1 MQNDFLPI
9 TPAEMRER
17 GWKQPDFVYVT
28 GDAYVDHPSFGAA
41 IITRLLESQ
50 GFKVVVLS
58 QPDWHSVRD
67 FQKFGRP
74 KYAFL
79 ITAGNIDSMV
89 AHYTAAK
96 KLRHDDAYTAGGK
109 HGKRPDR
116 AVNVYTSLA
125 KEAYPDCPVILGGLE
140 ASLRRF
146 AHYDYWD
153 DAIRPSA
160 LVDSGADLLIY
171 GMGEKQVTE
180 IARRLREGEPVGSMH
195 DIRGTMYAVPTK
207 DTPFGGVECP
217 SFENVCA
224 SKKEYARSCRLEQ
237 DEQDHVR
244 GKLLKQRHG
253 KVMVVQNPPMEPLS
267 TSELDR
273 VYSLP
278 YMRAYHPSY
287 EKLGGVPG
295 IEEVRFSI
303 THNRGCFGACNFCS
317 IAFHQ
322 GRYVTSRSKKSLLI
336 EAQKITQMP
345 DFKGYIHDVGGPTAN
360 FRHPSCALQE
370 QHGLC
375 KGKKC
380 LAPKPCPNLQA
391 DHREYLDILR
401 ALRQVD
407 GVKKVFI
414 RSGIRYDYLLC
425 DPDDSF
431 FRELVQHHVSGQL
444 KVAPEHCSA
453 AVLDKMGKPH
463 IEAYIEFSRRYF
475 TYTGQIQK
483 EQYLVPYLMS
493 SHPGSRLDDAIE
505 LACFLKKNHIRP
517 EQVQDFYP
525 TPGTISTC
533 MFYTELDPYT
543 MKKVYV
549 PKTAEEKG
557 MQRALLQ
564 YFKPENRRRCIE
576 ALIKAHRTDLIGMGK
591 DCLVKP
597 DEQYSAYL
605 REKAAKQQSGKGS
618 QAHNKP
624 AHGKAHN
631 NNSANRHQANNSVR
645 GSLYASGSPLASKGR
660 NDRWQKEDQRK
671 KKH

>member
-1 MQNDFLPI
+1 MPFLPI
-9 TPAEMRER
+9 SKEDMAERNIS
-17 GWKQPDFVYVT
+17 QLDFICIT
-28 GDAYVDHPSFGAA
+28 GDSYVDHPSFGIS
-41 IITRLLESQ
+41 IISRMIEDQ
-50 GFKVVVLS
+50 GFTVGIIS
-58 QPDWHSVRD
+58 QPDWHSDRD
-67 FQKFGRP
+67 FTKLGKP

-96 KLRHDDAYTAGGK
+96 KKRSDDAYTAGGRA
-109 HGKRPDR
+109 GKRPDR
-116 AVNVYTSLA
+116 AAIVYSKA
-125 KEAYPDCPVILGGLE
+125 VKRIYGDDMPVALGGLE

-153 DAIRPSA
+153 DAVRPSI
-160 LVDSGADLLIY
+160 LEDSSADLLMY
-171 GMGEKQVTE
+171 GMSEHQIVEICNRLAKGEN
-180 IARRLREGEPVGSMH
+180 IHDLR
-195 DIRGTMYAVPTK
+195 DIRGTAYLCDPK
-207 DTPFGGVECP
+207 DTPLGAAECP
-217 SFENVCA
+217 SLALCREN
-224 SKKEYARSCRLEQ
+224 KEEYAKACKIQYDWQ
-237 DEQDHVR
+237 DEVYGKTVIQRQTSKMLVQLPPALSLTTPELDHVY
-244 GKLLKQRHG
+244 
-253 KVMVVQNPPMEPLS
+253 E
-267 TSELDR
+267 
-273 VYSLP
+273 LP
-278 YMRAYHPSY
+278 YMRTYHPIY
-287 EKLGGVPG
+287 EAEGGVPG
-295 IEEVRFSI
+295 IKEVEFSI
-303 THNRGCFGACNFCS
+303 THNRGCFGNCNFCS
-317 IAFHQ
+317 IALHQ
-322 GRYVTSRSKKSLLI
+322 GRRISVRSKESILKEAKLL
-336 EAQKITQMP
+336 TTLP
-345 DFKGYIHDVGGPTAN
+345 NFKGYIHDVGGPTAN
-360 FRHPSCALQE
+360 FRAPSCTHQLKY
-370 QHGLC
+370 GLC
-375 KGKKC
+375 KGRKC
-380 LAPKPCPNLQA
+380 LAPEPCKNLEVN
-391 DHREYLDILR
+391 HEEYLDILR
-401 ALRQVD
+401 EIRKIK
-407 GVKKVFI
+407 GVKRVFI
-414 RSGIRYDYLLC
+414 RSGIRYDYLIE
-425 DPDDSF
+425 DENDEF
-431 FRELVQHHVSGQL
+431 MRELIEYHVSGQL

-453 AVLDKMGKPH
+453 AVLDMMGKPH
-463 IEAYIEFSRRYF
+463 IEAYRKFQDKFYKM
-475 TYTGQIQK
+475 TGQIGK

-493 SHPGSRLDDAIE
+493 SHPGSTLKEAVE
-505 LACFLKKNHIRP
+505 LAQFLKSLKMRP

-605 REKAAKQQSGKGS
+605 REKAAKQQAGKGG

>member
-116 AVNVYTSLA
+116 AVNVYTRLA

-171 GMGEKQVTE
+171 GMGEKQITE

-253 KVMVVQNPPMEPLS
+253 KVMVVQNPPMEPLT

-336 EAQKITQMP
+336 EAQRLPKCRTSRAIFMMWAAP
-345 DFKGYIHDVGGPTAN
+345 PPTSATPAAPC
-360 FRHPSCALQE
+360 RSSTACARAKNAWRRNHAPICRRTTGNIWTFFGRCGRWME
-370 QHGLC
+370 SR
-375 KGKKC
+375 KC
-380 LAPKPCPNLQA
+380 L
-391 DHREYLDILR
+391 
-401 ALRQVD
+401 
-407 GVKKVFI
+407 
-414 RSGIRYDYLLC
+414 
-425 DPDDSF
+425 
-431 FRELVQHHVSGQL
+431 
-444 KVAPEHCSA
+444 SA
-453 AVLDKMGKPH
+453 AVFAM
-463 IEAYIEFSRRYF
+463 II
-475 TYTGQIQK
+475 
-483 EQYLVPYLMS
+483 
-493 SHPGSRLDDAIE
+493 
-505 LACFLKKNHIRP
+505 CFATR
-517 EQVQDFYP
+517 
-525 TPGTISTC
+525 T
-533 MFYTELDPYT
+533 
-543 MKKVYV
+543 
-549 PKTAEEKG
+549 TA
-557 MQRALLQ
+557 
-564 YFKPENRRRCIE
+564 
-576 ALIKAHRTDLIGMGK
+576 
-591 DCLVKP
+591 
-597 DEQYSAYL
+597 S
-605 REKAAKQQSGKGS
+605 
-618 QAHNKP
+618 
-624 AHGKAHN
+624 
-631 NNSANRHQANNSVR
+631 
-645 GSLYASGSPLASKGR
+645 SGSWCSTM
-660 NDRWQKEDQRK
+660 
-671 KKH
+671 

>member
-1 MQNDFLPI
+1 MPFLPI
-9 TPAEMRER
+9 SKEDMAERNIS
-17 GWKQPDFVYVT
+17 QLDFICIT
-28 GDAYVDHPSFGAA
+28 GDSYVDHPSFGIS
-41 IITRLLESQ
+41 IISRMIEDQ
-50 GFKVVVLS
+50 GFTVGIIA
-58 QPDWHSVRD
+58 QPDWHSDRD
-67 FQKFGRP
+67 FTKLGRP

-96 KLRHDDAYTAGGK
+96 KKRYDDAYTAGGK
-109 HGKRPDR
+109 AGKRPDR
-116 AVNVYTSLA
+116 AAIVYSKA
-125 KEAYPDCPVILGGLE
+125 IKRIYGDDMPVALGGLE

-153 DAIRPSA
+153 DAVRPSI
-160 LVDSGADLLIY
+160 LEDSGADLLMY
-171 GMGEKQVTE
+171 GMSEHQIVEICNRLAKGEN
-180 IARRLREGEPVGSMH
+180 IHDLR
-195 DIRGTMYAVPTK
+195 DIRGTAYLCDPK
-207 DTPFGGVECP
+207 DTPLGAAECP
-217 SFENVCA
+217 SLALCREN
-224 SKKEYARSCRLEQ
+224 KEEYAKACKIQYDWQ
-237 DEQDHVR
+237 DEVYGKTVIQRQTSKMLVQLPPALSLTTPELDHVY
-244 GKLLKQRHG
+244 
-253 KVMVVQNPPMEPLS
+253 E
-267 TSELDR
+267 
-273 VYSLP
+273 LP
-278 YMRAYHPSY
+278 YMRTYHPIY
-287 EKLGGVPG
+287 EAEGGVPG
-295 IEEVRFSI
+295 IKEVEFSI
-303 THNRGCFGACNFCS
+303 THNRGCFGNCNFCS
-317 IAFHQ
+317 IALHQ
-322 GRYVTSRSKKSLLI
+322 GRRISVRSKESILREAKLL
-336 EAQKITQMP
+336 TTLP
-345 DFKGYIHDVGGPTAN
+345 NFKGYIHDVGGPTAN
-360 FRHPSCALQE
+360 FRAPSCTHQLKY
-370 QHGLC
+370 GLC
-375 KGKKC
+375 KGRKC
-380 LAPKPCPNLQA
+380 LAPEPCKNLEVN
-391 DHREYLDILR
+391 HEEYLDILR
-401 ALRQVD
+401 EIRKIK
-407 GVKKVFI
+407 GVKRVFI
-414 RSGIRYDYLLC
+414 RSGIRYDYLIE
-425 DPDDSF
+425 DENDEF
-431 FRELVQHHVSGQL
+431 MRELIEYHVSGQL

-453 AVLDKMGKPH
+453 AVLDMMGKPH
-463 IEAYIEFSRRYF
+463 IEAYRKFQDKFYKM
-475 TYTGQIQK
+475 TGQIGK

-493 SHPGSRLDDAIE
+493 SHPGSTLKEAVE
-505 LACFLKKNHIRP
+505 LAQFLKSLKMRP